1 MSYFE
6 KILKEE
12 SPKLKTETIYLEP
25 IDIPF
30 SREEIEAEIERQEK
44 LNPFIFVK
52 KNNEEETPVRPPVI
66 FNPIN
71 QDEIGIK
78 SESRNEKINSNES
91 RRNSSSR
98 RSHLNESEIAPRRSV
113 SITPLAK
120 TQHVD
125 LNKEKSPS
133 SKELAVEVPIE
144 KVKNIPIEVYKSFSV
159 SKNVK
164 DFMAEKAIEAIRKS
178 TITNSKY
185 RMGCSLLT
193 GDNKVIT
200 GLFFILFCVKNI
212 FSLVKIYF

>member
-52 KNNEEETPVRPPVI
+52 KNNEEEIPVRPPVI

-71 QDEIGIK
+71 QEEIDIK
-78 SESRNEKINSNES
+78 PESRNEKTNASGS
-91 RRNSSSR
+91 RRNSSGR
-98 RSHLNESEIAPRRSV
+98 RSHLNESEVARRSV

-120 TQHVD
+120 TQNSD
-125 LNKEKSPS
+125 QIKEKSLS

-144 KVKNIPIEVYKSFSV
+144 KVKNIPIEVEKSFSI

-185 RMGCSLLT
+185 RMGCSVLT

-200 GLFFILFCVKNI
+200 GLFFILFGVENI
-212 FSLVKIYF
+212 FSLIKIYF

>member
-1 MSYFE
+1 M
-6 KILKEE
+6 
-12 SPKLKTETIYLEP
+12 
-25 IDIPF
+25 
-30 SREEIEAEIERQEK
+30 
-44 LNPFIFVK
+44 
-52 KNNEEETPVRPPVI
+52 
-66 FNPIN
+66 
-71 QDEIGIK
+71 
-78 SESRNEKINSNES
+78 
-91 RRNSSSR
+91 
-98 RSHLNESEIAPRRSV
+98 SEIAPRRSV

-212 FSLVKIYF
+212 FSVKYLFKNRTTCLQCSCRYHLIPIPLLVLILNGH